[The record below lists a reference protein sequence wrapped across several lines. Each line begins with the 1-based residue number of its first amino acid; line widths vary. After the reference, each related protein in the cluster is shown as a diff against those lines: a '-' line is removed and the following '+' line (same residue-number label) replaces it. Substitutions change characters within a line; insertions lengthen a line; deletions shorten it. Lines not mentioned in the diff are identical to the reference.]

1 MFRLKQTPLQLA
13 CLLALSVFATSNQAD
28 NTAGKSNSYS
38 KSSSFNNNASD
49 SHSYKYRGNR
59 SGALSSRSNTT
70 QHQQNHRSPRSYG
83 NNADDPHHYQQ
94 RQRPANQY
102 TAPPQGHKGQHH
114 SYGISGQPSFGLSP
128 KPRHHKKQPH
138 SNHRHYRDYDHGQY
152 QPPRGLSYRGV
163 NGILFYSAT
172 GYSSSNTSTGSTIIR
187 GYSNDNYRSD
197 NRSGLTQSDAWDALE
212 NYDID
217 TAQYAF
223 ESLIQHQ
230 PNAALP
236 RVGFALSTA
245 LSGDV
250 QTGAYAME
258 EALLSDI
265 DGLRYFKADQN
276 LQLIIEELLLSY
288 STDPLMTA
296 SLLYFNQDYE
306 AANQAVTIANNQC
319 QQCTAV
325 INLKALIHQHI

>member
-1 MFRLKQTPLQLA
+1 MFRLKQTPFQLV
-13 CLLALSVFATSNQAD
+13 CLLALSVFSTNNQAE
-28 NTAGKSNSYS
+28 NTAGKSNSHNNA
-38 KSSSFNNNASD
+38 SSFNNNASD
-49 SHSYKYRGNR
+49 SHVYKNRGKR
-59 SGALSSRSNTT
+59 SGSLSSHSNNTRP
-70 QHQQNHRSPRSYG
+70 QQSHRPPRSYG
-83 NNADDPHHYQQ
+83 NNADDPYLYQQ
-94 RQRPANQY
+94 RQRSADQY
-102 TAPPQGHKGQHH
+102 ASPSRGHKGQHH
-114 SYGISGQPSFGLSP
+114 SYGITGHPSFGLSP
-128 KPRHHKKQPH
+128 KPRHHKKQYH
-138 SNHRHYRDYDHGQY
+138 SNQRHYRDYGHDRY

-172 GYSSSNTSTGSTIIR
+172 GYSSSNTATGSTIIR
-187 GYSNDNYRSD
+187 GYSNDNNRSD
-197 NRSGLTQSDAWDALE
+197 NRSGLTQSDAWDALG
-212 NYDID
+212 NYEID

-258 EALLSDI
+258 QALLSDI

-276 LQLIIEELLLSY
+276 LQLIVEELLISY
-288 STDPLMTA
+288 QTDPLMTA

-306 AANQAVTIANNQC
+306 AANQAVNIANNQC

-325 INLKALIHQHI
+325 INLKALIHQYI